1 MMALSRLLDNLDQTG
16 ELPKTII
23 YNLNPRDNEAIGT
36 LIGYFQDGKTPGKI
50 QLGSGWWFLD
60 QKDGMIRQMTAL
72 ANLGLLSR
80 FVGMLTDSR
89 SFLSYT
95 RHEYFRRILC
105 NLLGEWV
112 ENGELPANIERLGKM
127 VENICYNNVNN
138 YIAK

>member
-1 MMALSRLLDNLDQTG
+1 M
-16 ELPKTII
+16 PKTIL
-23 YNLNPRDNEAIGT
+23 YNLNPRENETLGT
-36 LIGYFQDGKTPGKI
+36 LIGCFQGGGIPGKI

-60 QKDGMIRQMTAL
+60 QKDGMIKQMTAL

-105 NLLGEWV
+105 NLLGDWV
-112 ENGELPANIERLGKM
+112 ENGELPNDINKLGKM

-138 YIAK
+138 YIIK